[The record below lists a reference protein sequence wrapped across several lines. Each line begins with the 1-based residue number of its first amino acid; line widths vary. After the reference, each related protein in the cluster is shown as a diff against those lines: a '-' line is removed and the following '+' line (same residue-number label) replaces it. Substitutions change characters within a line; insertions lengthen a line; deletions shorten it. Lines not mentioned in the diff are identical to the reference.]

1 MAQKSRKKFSR
12 AEAVLKAIDH
22 ASKPLVIFR
31 DDTNLFGIL
40 LAEHLASFG
49 IKCDPETA
57 WLALADAYV
66 EYSLIKERAAEDHPE
81 KVIKNAAVADFIATP
96 LETVFTSFYLN
107 ELEEKGWLPKWLV
120 EKRRATQYSKEG
132 AI

>member
-1 MAQKSRKKFSR
+1 MARKSQKKLNRTQ
-12 AEAVLKAIDH
+12 AILKAIDH
-22 ASKPLVIFR
+22 VNKPLVIYR
-31 DDTNLFGIL
+31 DDTFLFGIL

-49 IKCDPETA
+49 IKCDPDVA

-66 EYSLIKERAAEDHPE
+66 EYSLIKEQAAERHPE
-81 KVIKNAAVADFIATP
+81 KVLKNAVTADFIATP

-120 EKRRATQYSKEG
+120 EKRRAARKKGEM
-132 AI
+132 I